1 MTDERKKKIITRAD
15 RDTGVIMMH
24 DRTDDDDH
32 FHVELEQKNS
42 NDLTS
47 RSRRR
52 TFTVNHNPV
61 LYFQRRILTLTLTN
75 TVKTSFP

>member
-1 MTDERKKKIITRAD
+1 VTDERKKKIITRAD